1 MRQSRRSMPARSG
14 AAIVALMKDYS
25 PGHVIAPHAHDR
37 DQLVYATRGVMT
49 VTTREGSWIVP
60 THRAV
65 WIPAGVAHS
74 VAMSG
79 SVQMR
84 TLYLRPR
91 TAKTLPQVC
100 CVVVVSALLRELIL
114 AACRTGSLERRIP
127 WQRHLADTILDQLR
141 SLELLPL
148 RLPNPRDPRAARIA
162 QALVADPG
170 DDRPLERLCRISGA
184 SKRTIERLFVE
195 QVGMSVGR
203 WRQQLRLMHAMRL
216 LAAGSK
222 VTHAALEAGYATP
235 SAFIWMFRRQLGTT
249 PGSWFRGHDP
259 DREGPTR
266 LPTTRRARTRPW
278 R

>member
-1 MRQSRRSMPARSG
+1 MASRTG
-14 AAIVALMKDYS
+14 AAITGLMKDY
-25 PGHVIAPHAHDR
+25 PRGHVIAPHAHRR

-49 VTTREGSWIVP
+49 VTTGEGSWVVP

-74 VAMSG
+74 IAMSG

-84 TLYLRPR
+84 TLYMR
-91 TAKTLPQVC
+91 TRMAKALPSAC
-100 CVVVVSALLRELIL
+100 CVVVISALLRELIV
-114 AACRTGSLERRIP
+114 AACRVGGLERRIP

-141 SLELLPL
+141 SLEQLPL
-148 RLPNPRDPRAARIA
+148 RLPNPRDPRATRIV

-184 SKRTIERLFVE
+184 SKRTIERLFVR

-216 LAAGSK
+216 LATGSK

-249 PGSWFRGHDP
+249 PGSWLRGNNP
-259 DREGPTR
+259 DRGDPTR
-266 LPTTRRARTRPW
+266 AAARRPTIRRAGTRPS